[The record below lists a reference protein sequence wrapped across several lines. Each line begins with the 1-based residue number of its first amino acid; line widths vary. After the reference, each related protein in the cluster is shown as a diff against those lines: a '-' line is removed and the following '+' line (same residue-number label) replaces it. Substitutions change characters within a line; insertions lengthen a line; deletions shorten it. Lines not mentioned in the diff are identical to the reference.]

1 MSPVIF
7 HSIWTVALLIL
18 FIGIIIWAFSSRRKQ
33 RFDAAARMP
42 LEDEDYQSLPLSPG
56 GRRDG
61 EVADVRRTSAP
72 SSGRAEVRAP
82 RREQGE
88 RGETVPNAIRGGKHH
103 G

>member
-42 LEDEDYQSLPLSPG
+42 LEEEDSVP
-56 GRRDG
+56 
-61 EVADVRRTSAP
+61 VRP
-72 SSGRAEVRAP
+72 S
-82 RREQGE
+82 REKKPS
-88 RGETVPNAIRGGKHH
+88 RGKKH